1 MVMTKKCVGFSL
13 VRCNLA
19 FTIVG
24 EVWIAESSGVG
35 GRRGEDLRLAE
46 GGKQT
51 EVMAKKAILEV
62 LESTIGRYVLNLDA
76 ESLNVAVWSGKIE
89 LQSLQLD
96 IDAVNNE
103 LSRRAHEAPNL
114 ASPFRVCAGNFD
126 SVQLDVPWARLSSR
140 PVIFRAKG
148 LYVHTEPHD
157 FLNEDQT
164 HANRWG
170 TKVKSKKDK
179 RPKNVD
185 GERQQSIARA
195 EESRKRASAVRMAW
209 DGDEEE
215 DGNDKTTDS
224 DSSTFTSR
232 LVRRIIENLQVEVD
246 DVHIAVRGCG
256 CAAGLVLGS
265 LSLSTTDSSGNR
277 TFVDRKT
284 NVKNPASSFLY
295 KELRISGL
303 GIYLQH
309 DRVTQNTTKGSTMQN
324 AEFVLEP
331 LSFQARL
338 RQSDLDRCVDFPK
351 YLIHSKLS
359 SLSIQL
365 TRDQLELGQRLAAVV
380 KPNSEIRP
388 LFPEYRPT
396 VPLRGNA
403 KQWWRY
409 AVRCVGRLNRHR
421 SWIEYFVAFRKRKV
435 YIDLYKRQTYAEES
449 PWLTKITP
457 AELTELKQIESD
469 RSISVAG
476 IMHWRTI
483 SDAQAFK
490 EDEKHQMHLA
500 LSHSDSF
507 EEKTPTRAKSS
518 LRKNSYLAASS
529 LFSTSKTPKKD
540 LSGDLSYSTLE
551 DDDENSDK
559 TPIILTA
566 DELKELEA
574 LAIKKAESKLS
585 KDSIFCDVN
594 FNMGSFQVNLLKSS
608 RQPLTSLEMG
618 MVSASFKANADGS
631 FVSSLSLLSLEVVDS
646 VTIDTFYP
654 TVCRSLQKAHSNMS
668 RAFQFQAKKNKDGD
682 QEFVLKMVACEIVA
696 SPLLLFAVRDFFKLS
711 DSVQRSASNPLVYES
726 VSGDEDVFYDAKGG
740 SSTVLMSPPKPAS
753 TSRLLLGANAT
764 ALYKDGKVSDKIS
777 SAIVDAW
784 NGKNQQKQHWKMDF
798 DISGM

>member
-1 MVMTKKCVGFSL
+1 
-13 VRCNLA
+13 
-19 FTIVG
+19 
-24 EVWIAESSGVG
+24 
-35 GRRGEDLRLAE
+35 
-46 GGKQT
+46 
-51 EVMAKKAILEV
+51 MAKKAILEV

-114 ASPFRVCAGNFD
+114 ASPFRVCAGQFD

-157 FLNEDQT
+157 FLSEDRT
-164 HANRWG
+164 YANRWG
-170 TKVKSKKDK
+170 TKAKSKKDR
-179 RPKNVD
+179 RPKSVD

-195 EESRKRASAVRMAW
+195 EESRKRASAVRIAW
-209 DGDEEE
+209 DDEEE
-215 DGNDKTTDS
+215 GNDKTTDS
-224 DSSTFTSR
+224 SSFTSR

-246 DVHIAVRGCG
+246 DVHIAVKGHG

-284 NVKNPASSFLY
+284 NVKNPASSFLF
-295 KELRISGL
+295 KELQISGL

-309 DRVTQNTTKGSTMQN
+309 DRVTQNTAKGSTIQN
-324 AEFVLEP
+324 AEYVLEP

-409 AVRCVGRLNRHR
+409 AVRCVGRLNRYR
-421 SWIEYFVAFRKRKV
+421 SWIEYFVAFQKRKV

-457 AELTELKQIESD
+457 AELAELKQIEGD

-490 EDEKHQMHLA
+490 EDQKHQKHLA
-500 LSHSDSF
+500 LSHSESF
-507 EEKTPTRAKSS
+507 DAQQTPTRAKSS
-518 LRKNSYLAASS
+518 LRKTSYLAASS
-529 LFSTSKTPKKD
+529 LFSTPKTPKKD
-540 LSGDLSYSTLE
+540 SSGDLSYSSLD
-551 DDDENSDK
+551 DDDENNDNK
-559 TPIILTA
+559 IPITLTA
-566 DELKELEA
+566 EELKELEA
-574 LAIKKAESKLS
+574 LAIKTAESKLS
-585 KDSIFCDVN
+585 KDSILCDVN
-594 FNMGSFQVNLLKSS
+594 FNLGSFQVNLLKSS

-631 FVSSLSLLSLEVVDS
+631 FVSSLSLLSLEIVDS

-668 RAFQFQAKKNKDGD
+668 RAFHFQATKNKDGD

-696 SPLLLFAVRDFFKLS
+696 SPLLLFAVRDFFKLP
-711 DSVQRSASNPLVYES
+711 DSVQRCEGTSNPLVYES
-726 VSGDEDVFYDAKGG
+726 LSGDEDVFYDAKGA
-740 SSTVLMSPPKPAS
+740 SVLMSSHKPTS
-753 TSRLLLGANAT
+753 TTRLSLSAHAM
-764 ALYKDGKVSDKIS
+764 ALRKDGKVSDKIS
-777 SAIVDAW
+777 SAILDAW